1 MTAYSV
7 PGAPSASRVTFA
19 PSDDTGRE
27 GEAEVP
33 RAACGSLT
41 PQVIPTLRQRS
52 LRTLPACPAHPE
64 RRCHGARGH
73 SVRSHRPLGTL
84 AGADS
89 PWPGGA
95 TFPAAAM
102 GLRTRTR
109 RGAPAMPVGGGRP
122 HGPRCAAARS
132 LGQPSTRQRSRECH
146 PLNRGGSSRPACSV
160 TESHLL
166 FYRWRN

>member
-41 PQVIPTLRQRS
+41 PQVTPTLRQRS

-89 PWPGGA
+89 PWPGERLSQLLPWAFGPGRDGEHRPRRWGEVGPMGPDAPRRAALDSPALGRDPGTA
-95 TFPAAAM
+95 T
-102 GLRTRTR
+102 RSTER
-109 RGAPAMPVGGGRP
+109 APQGRP
-122 HGPRCAAARS
+122 
-132 LGQPSTRQRSRECH
+132 
-146 PLNRGGSSRPACSV
+146 V
-160 TESHLL
+160 V
-166 FYRWRN
+166 